1 VKPRI
6 IDPKLAPHW
15 GEVVRVPIY
24 NRLKE
29 EIDFAELYADDLAK
43 LEQLGLGPRWYF
55 NRASGKSYVAAT
67 ERFHRGRNA
76 QIARLISGAPKGLVV
91 RYRDDDPR
99 NLRRENLYFQTGN
112 AKGKTPQEVSQN
124 EQPQAA

>member
-1 VKPRI
+1 MQTKI
-6 IDPKLAPHW
+6 INPKFSPHS

-24 NRLKE
+24 NRRRE
-29 EIDFAELYADDLAK
+29 VIDFAELYADDLAK
-43 LEQLGLGPRWYF
+43 LEQLGVGHRWYF
-55 NRASGKSYVAAT
+55 NRSGSRNYVAVA
-67 ERFHRGRNA
+67 ESFHRGHNA

-112 AKGKTPQEVSQN
+112 AKGKTPQVV
-124 EQPQAA
+124 PQDEPLLAA